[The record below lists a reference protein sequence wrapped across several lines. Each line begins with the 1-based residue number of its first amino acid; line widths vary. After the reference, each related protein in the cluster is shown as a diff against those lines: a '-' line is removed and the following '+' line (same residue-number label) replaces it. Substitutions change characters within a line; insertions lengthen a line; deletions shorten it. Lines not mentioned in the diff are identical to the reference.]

1 MKCPTR
7 GCSPR
12 SQVTRER
19 KARIEEHQVQG
30 ALPCV
35 EFIAPELGTFS
46 ISMTLSA
53 ALGVNPM
60 READSLGAMCKRG
73 EVNRLILGGLN
84 WGKVII
90 ESVTQDWRNS
100 GPGGRPHHRPDAGPE
115 GVPLMPVVDMREAA
129 PLVIGATG
137 LDAVVQNIRMILTT
151 FAYSVPLD
159 RRFASHGGAIDAP
172 APVMAALRIAE
183 LTDAIEEKEPRA
195 EVVSIR
201 LLRAETLDGN
211 SGPS

>member
-1 MKCPTR
+1 
-7 GCSPR
+7 
-12 SQVTRER
+12 
-19 KARIEEHQVQG
+19 
-30 ALPCV
+30 
-35 EFIAPELGTFS
+35 
-46 ISMTLSA
+46 
-53 ALGVNPM
+53 
-60 READSLGAMCKRG
+60 
-73 EVNRLILGGLN
+73 
-84 WGKVII
+84 
-90 ESVTQDWRNS
+90 
-100 GPGGRPHHRPDAGPE
+100 
-115 GVPLMPVVDMREAA
+115 MPVVDMREAA

-201 LLRAETLDGN
+201 LLRAETLDGQLRPVVTFKLREGVALCACLSTSPPWIFRN
-211 SGPS
+211 